1 MRKKNENL
9 EINYKKITEE
19 NQTLRSENRN
29 LKKEIENIHKVQSN
43 SNTGVNS
50 DPQSTGV
57 SIHQFNK
64 IKRNNLD
71 CNLRKTLKRKIS
83 STEKID
89 TAEKKIGVCI
99 DEFSQRFLASHR
111 YKQLV
116 KLK

>member
-19 NQTLRSENRN
+19 NQSLRSENRN
-29 LKKEIENIHKVQSN
+29 LKKEIENIHKVQSD

-64 IKRNNLD
+64 IKRKNLD
-71 CNLRKTLKRKIS
+71 CNIRKTLKRKIT

-99 DEFSQRFLASHR
+99 DEFYQRFLASH
-111 YKQLV
+111 
-116 KLK
+116 

>member
-1 MRKKNENL
+1 M
-9 EINYKKITEE
+9 KITEE
-19 NQTLRSENRN
+19 NQTLQSENRN
-29 LKKEIENIHKVQSN
+29 LKKEIENIHKVQSI

-57 SIHQFNK
+57 SINQFNK

-89 TAEKKIGVCI
+89 TAERK
-99 DEFSQRFLASHR
+99 
-111 YKQLV
+111 
-116 KLK
+116 